1 MKIENLFRM
10 VLGSILRSVT
20 LYLEKQT
27 IMKKLLTAAV
37 TLLVTVIAF
46 AQPPAG
52 NAATGDCYGSKV
64 TAKGAIPLADL
75 VEQLGNTASPTAT
88 KISAKIVD
96 VCPNKGCWLKLEL
109 PDGKQ
114 ATVKMKDY
122 GFFVPLAAKGKTVV
136 IEGDAAIK
144 TVSVNELKHFA
155 EDAKK
160 SKAEI
165 NAITEPKKEVNI
177 LARGIVVVG

>member
-1 MKIENLFRM
+1 M
-10 VLGSILRSVT
+10 LRSIGRVLSLQST
-20 LYLEKQT
+20 KQIIMNKLIFST
-27 IMKKLLTAAV
+27 IVLLLSLASY
-37 TLLVTVIAF
+37 

-52 NAATGDCYGSKV
+52 NADKGDFYGAKV
-64 TAKGAIPLADL
+64 KAKGAIPL
-75 VEQLGNTASPTAT
+75 VEVVSQLESVSSMEET
-88 KISAKIVD
+88 KVTAKIVE

-136 IEGDAAIK
+136 IEGQAAMK
-144 TVSVNELKHFA
+144 TVSVKELKHFA

-160 SKAEI
+160 SQAEI
-165 NAITEPKKEVNI
+165 DAITQPKKEVNI
-177 LARGIVVVG
+177 LAKGIVVVG

>member
-1 MKIENLFRM
+1 
-10 VLGSILRSVT
+10 
-20 LYLEKQT
+20 
-27 IMKKLLTAAV
+27 MKKLIFASIARLV
-37 TLLVTVIAF
+37 TLASY

-52 NAATGDCYGSKV
+52 NADKGDIYGAKV
-64 TAKGAIPLADL
+64 KAKGAIPLAE
-75 VEQLGNTASPTAT
+75 VVSQLETVATLEET
-88 KISAKIVD
+88 KITAKIVD
-96 VCPNKGCWLKLEL
+96 VCPNKGCWLKVEL

-136 IEGDAAIK
+136 IEGQASIK
-144 TVSVNELKHFA
+144 TVSVNELRHFA

-165 NAITEPKKEVNI
+165 DAITQPKKEVNI
-177 LARGIVVVG
+177 LAKGIVVVG

>member
-1 MKIENLFRM
+1 MYKLIF
-10 VLGSILRSVT
+10 VSI
-20 LYLEKQT
+20 
-27 IMKKLLTAAV
+27 A
-37 TLLVTVIAF
+37 LLVTLGSY

-52 NAATGDCYGSKV
+52 NADKGDFYGVKV
-64 TAKGAIPLADL
+64 KAKGAIPLAGI
-75 VEQLGNTASPTAT
+75 VSQLEKESSIPET

-136 IEGDAAIK
+136 IEGQASIK
-144 TVSVNELKHFA
+144 TVSVKELRHFA

-160 SKAEI
+160 SQAEI
-165 NAITEPKKEVNI
+165 DAITQPKTEVNI
-177 LARGIVVVG
+177 LAKGIVVVD

>member
-1 MKIENLFRM
+1 MNKLIFA
-10 VLGSILRSVT
+10 SI
-20 LYLEKQT
+20 
-27 IMKKLLTAAV
+27 A
-37 TLLVTVIAF
+37 LLVTLSSY

-52 NAATGDCYGSKV
+52 NADKGDFYGAKV
-64 TAKGAIPLADL
+64 KTKGAIPLAE
-75 VEQLGNTASPTAT
+75 VVSQLETVANLEET
-88 KISAKIVD
+88 KITAKIVD

-136 IEGDAAIK
+136 IEGQASIK
-144 TVSVNELKHFA
+144 TVSVNELRHFA

-165 NAITEPKKEVNI
+165 DAITQPKKEVNI
-177 LARGIVVVG
+177 LAKGIVVVG

>member
-1 MKIENLFRM
+1 MNKLIFA
-10 VLGSILRSVT
+10 SI
-20 LYLEKQT
+20 
-27 IMKKLLTAAV
+27 A
-37 TLLVTVIAF
+37 LLVTLTSY

-52 NAATGDCYGSKV
+52 NADKGDFYGAKV
-64 TAKGAIPLADL
+64 KAKGAIPL
-75 VEQLGNTASPTAT
+75 VEVVSQLEKESSMPDA

-136 IEGDAAIK
+136 IEGQASIK
-144 TVSVNELKHFA
+144 TVSVNELRHFA

-165 NAITEPKKEVNI
+165 DAITQPKREVNI
-177 LARGIVVVG
+177 LAKGIVVVD

>member
-1 MKIENLFRM
+1 MN
-10 VLGSILRSVT
+10 
-20 LYLEKQT
+20 
-27 IMKKLLTAAV
+27 KLIFSTTV
-37 TLLVTVIAF
+37 LLVSLASF

-52 NAATGDCYGSKV
+52 NADKGDFYGAKV
-64 TAKGAIPLADL
+64 KAKGAIPLAEVVSL
-75 VEQLGNTASPTAT
+75 LETVATLEET
-88 KISAKIVD
+88 KITAKIVD
-96 VCPNKGCWLKLEL
+96 VCPNKGCWLKVEL

-136 IEGDAAIK
+136 IEGQASIK
-144 TVSVNELKHFA
+144 TVSVNELRHFA

-165 NAITEPKKEVNI
+165 DAITQPKKEVNI
-177 LARGIVVVG
+177 LAKGIVVVG

>member
-1 MKIENLFRM
+1 MNKLIFA
-10 VLGSILRSVT
+10 SI
-20 LYLEKQT
+20 
-27 IMKKLLTAAV
+27 A
-37 TLLVTVIAF
+37 LLVTLTSY

-52 NAATGDCYGSKV
+52 NAEKGDFYGAKV
-64 TAKGAIPLADL
+64 KAKGAIPL
-75 VEQLGNTASPTAT
+75 VEVVSQLEKESSMPEA

-136 IEGDAAIK
+136 IEGQASIK
-144 TVSVNELKHFA
+144 TVSVNELRHFA

-165 NAITEPKKEVNI
+165 EAITQPKKEVNI
-177 LARGIVVVG
+177 LAKGIVVVD

>member
-1 MKIENLFRM
+1 MNKLIFA
-10 VLGSILRSVT
+10 SI
-20 LYLEKQT
+20 
-27 IMKKLLTAAV
+27 A
-37 TLLVTVIAF
+37 LLVTLTSY

-52 NAATGDCYGSKV
+52 NAEKGDFYGAKV
-64 TAKGAIPLADL
+64 KAKGAIPLAE
-75 VEQLGNTASPTAT
+75 VVSQLETVTALEET
-88 KISAKIVD
+88 KVTAKIVE

-136 IEGDAAIK
+136 IEGQASIK
-144 TVSVNELKHFA
+144 TVSVNELRHFA

-165 NAITEPKKEVNI
+165 DAITQPKKEVNI
-177 LARGIVVVG
+177 LAKGIVVVG

>member
-1 MKIENLFRM
+1 MNKLIF
-10 VLGSILRSVT
+10 S
-20 LYLEKQT
+20 T
-27 IMKKLLTAAV
+27 IV
-37 TLLVTVIAF
+37 LLVSLASY

-52 NAATGDCYGSKV
+52 NAEKGDFYGAKV
-64 TAKGAIPLADL
+64 NAKGAIPMVDL
-75 VEQLGNTASPTAT
+75 VSQLETISNLEET
-88 KISAKIVD
+88 KVTAKIVE

-136 IEGDAAIK
+136 IDGQASIK
-144 TVSVNELKHFA
+144 VVSVKELKHFA

-160 SKAEI
+160 SQAEI
-165 NAITEPKKEVNI
+165 DAITQPKKEVNI
-177 LARGIVVVG
+177 LAKGIVVVS

>member
-1 MKIENLFRM
+1 
-10 VLGSILRSVT
+10 
-20 LYLEKQT
+20 
-27 IMKKLLTAAV
+27 MKKLIFATIA
-37 TLLVTVIAF
+37 LLVSFASN

-52 NAATGDCYGSKV
+52 NADKGDTYGSKV
-64 TAKGAIPLADL
+64 KAKGAIPLAEL
-75 VEQLGNTASPTAT
+75 VSQLEKESSMPEA

-122 GFFVPLAAKGKTVV
+122 GVFVPLAAKGKTVV
-136 IEGDAAIK
+136 IEGQAAIK
-144 TVSVNELKHFA
+144 TVSVKELRHFA

-160 SKAEI
+160 SQAEI
-165 NAITEPKKEVNI
+165 DAITQPKTEVNI
-177 LARGIVVVG
+177 LAKGIVVVN

>member
-1 MKIENLFRM
+1 M
-10 VLGSILRSVT
+10 LRSIGRV
-20 LYLEKQT
+20 LSLQSIKQIIMNKLILCT
-27 IMKKLLTAAV
+27 IVLLLSLAS
-37 TLLVTVIAF
+37 F

-52 NAATGDCYGSKV
+52 NAEKGDFYGAKV
-64 TAKGAIPLADL
+64 KAKGAIPL
-75 VEQLGNTASPTAT
+75 VEVVSQLESVSSMEET
-88 KISAKIVD
+88 KITAKIVE

-136 IEGDAAIK
+136 IEGQAAMK
-144 TVSVNELKHFA
+144 TVSVKELKHFA

-160 SKAEI
+160 SQAEI
-165 NAITEPKKEVNI
+165 DAITQPKKEVNI
-177 LARGIVVVG
+177 LAKGIVVVG

>member
-1 MKIENLFRM
+1 
-10 VLGSILRSVT
+10 
-20 LYLEKQT
+20 
-27 IMKKLLTAAV
+27 MKKLIFATIV
-37 TLLVTVIAF
+37 LLVSFDIN
-46 AQPPAG
+46 AQPPSG
-52 NAATGDCYGSKV
+52 NADKGDTYGSKV
-64 TAKGAIPLADL
+64 KAKGAIPL
-75 VEQLGNTASPTAT
+75 VEVVNQLERVSSLPEA

-96 VCPNKGCWLKLEL
+96 VCPNKGCWLMLEL

-136 IEGDAAIK
+136 IDGQASIK
-144 TVSVNELKHFA
+144 TVSVNELRHFA

-165 NAITEPKKEVNI
+165 EAITQPKKEVNI
-177 LARGIVVVG
+177 LAKGIVVVD

>member
-1 MKIENLFRM
+1 
-10 VLGSILRSVT
+10 
-20 LYLEKQT
+20 
-27 IMKKLLTAAV
+27 MKKLIFATIA
-37 TLLVTVIAF
+37 LLASF
-46 AQPPAG
+46 ASNAQPPAG
-52 NAATGDCYGSKV
+52 NADKGDTYGSKV
-64 TAKGAIPLADL
+64 KAKGAIPLAEL
-75 VEQLGNTASPTAT
+75 VSQLEKESSMPEA

-136 IEGDAAIK
+136 IEGQAAIK
-144 TVSVNELKHFA
+144 TVSVKELRHFA

-160 SKAEI
+160 SQAEI
-165 NAITEPKKEVNI
+165 DAITQPKTEVNI
-177 LARGIVVVG
+177 LAKGIVVVN

>member
-1 MKIENLFRM
+1 M
-10 VLGSILRSVT
+10 LRSIGRVLSLQST
-20 LYLEKQT
+20 KQIIMNKLILST
-27 IMKKLLTAAV
+27 IVLLLSLASY
-37 TLLVTVIAF
+37 

-52 NAATGDCYGSKV
+52 NADKGDFYGAKV
-64 TAKGAIPLADL
+64 KAKGAIPL
-75 VEQLGNTASPTAT
+75 VEVVSQLESVSSMEET
-88 KISAKIVD
+88 KITAKIVE

-136 IEGDAAIK
+136 IEGQAAMK
-144 TVSVNELKHFA
+144 TVSVKELKHFA

-160 SKAEI
+160 SQAEI
-165 NAITEPKKEVNI
+165 DAITQPKKEVNI
-177 LARGIVVVG
+177 LAKGIVVVG

>member
-1 MKIENLFRM
+1 
-10 VLGSILRSVT
+10 
-20 LYLEKQT
+20 
-27 IMKKLLTAAV
+27 MKKLIFATIV
-37 TLLVTVIAF
+37 LLVSFDIN

-52 NAATGDCYGSKV
+52 YADKGDFYGAKV
-64 TAKGAIPLADL
+64 KAKGAIPLAEL
-75 VEQLGNTASPTAT
+75 VSQLEKESSMPEA

-136 IEGDAAIK
+136 IDGQAAIK
-144 TVSVNELKHFA
+144 TVSVKELKHFA

-160 SKAEI
+160 SQAEI
-165 NAITEPKKEVNI
+165 DAITQPKTEVNI
-177 LARGIVVVG
+177 LAKGIVVVD

>member
-1 MKIENLFRM
+1 MNKLIFA
-10 VLGSILRSVT
+10 SIAFLVT
-20 LYLEKQT
+20 LTSY
-27 IMKKLLTAAV
+27 
-37 TLLVTVIAF
+37 

-52 NAATGDCYGSKV
+52 NAEKGDFYGAKV
-64 TAKGAIPLADL
+64 KAKGAIPLAE
-75 VEQLGNTASPTAT
+75 VVSQLETVAT
-88 KISAKIVD
+88 LEETKVTAKIVD

-136 IEGDAAIK
+136 IEGQASIK
-144 TVSVNELKHFA
+144 TVSVNELRHFA

-165 NAITEPKKEVNI
+165 EAITQPKTEVNI
-177 LARGIVVVG
+177 LAKGIVVVN

>member
-1 MKIENLFRM
+1 MNKLIF
-10 VLGSILRSVT
+10 S
-20 LYLEKQT
+20 T
-27 IMKKLLTAAV
+27 IV
-37 TLLVTVIAF
+37 LLVSLASH

-52 NAATGDCYGSKV
+52 NADKGDFYGSKV
-64 TAKGAIPLADL
+64 KAKGAIPLAEL
-75 VEQLGNTASPTAT
+75 VSQLEKESNLPEAKITAT
-88 KISAKIVD
+88 IVE

-136 IEGDAAIK
+136 IDGQAAMK
-144 TVSVNELKHFA
+144 TVSVKELRHFA

-165 NAITEPKKEVNI
+165 DAITQPKTEVNI
-177 LARGIVVVG
+177 VAKGIVVVN

>member
-1 MKIENLFRM
+1 
-10 VLGSILRSVT
+10 
-20 LYLEKQT
+20 
-27 IMKKLLTAAV
+27 MKKLIFATIAM
-37 TLLVTVIAF
+37 LVSFASN

-52 NAATGDCYGSKV
+52 NANKGDFYGAKV
-64 TAKGAIPLADL
+64 KAKGAVPLAEL
-75 VEQLGNTASPTAT
+75 VNQLEKESSMPEA
-88 KISAKIVD
+88 KISAKIVE

-136 IEGDAAIK
+136 IDGQASIK
-144 TVSVNELKHFA
+144 TVSVNELRHFA

-165 NAITEPKKEVNI
+165 EAITQPKKEVNI
-177 LARGIVVVG
+177 LAKGIVVVG